1 MGKPKPKIPSIRD
14 IVSHI
19 KGKNF
24 LPVYYFFGE
33 DTGTIDG
40 AIDSLTKAISP
51 LLSSD
56 FDKENISADKSIDVN
71 EIIDMASAFPFGDGK
86 KLIIVKNI
94 EQLKDR
100 KALAEYAEN
109 PPDFTYLI
117 LAHFGKTTAVETEPI
132 KTLLKH
138 GYVFEAKKL
147 KGYELASWLVKKAAV
162 SGKELSNENAGAL
175 LEIAGD
181 ERSFIETQLNK
192 LVDYVGDR
200 KEITFD
206 DIKTVSS
213 VGKEYSSFDFLD
225 ELGYGNKAKALELGL
240 KLLDS
245 GEEILKLL
253 GLISRFLKLIAHHT
267 ELRSIGM
274 PVEKAAKEVGVNP
287 YFYKKTVDKT
297 YFLNDVNL
305 RRGAKAV
312 LDAEIALKSTAT
324 DEKTV
329 MTILIAE
336 MIK

>member
-1 MGKPKPKIPSIRD
+1 MGKSKPKIPSIRD

-40 AIDSLTKAISP
+40 AIDSLSKAISP

-56 FDKENISADKSIDVN
+56 FDKENISADKSHSIN

-86 KLIIVKNI
+86 KLIVVKNV
-94 EQLKDR
+94 EQLKER
-100 KALAEYAEN
+100 KILAGYAEN
-109 PPDFTYLI
+109 PPDFTFLI
-117 LAHFGKTTAVETEPI
+117 LAHFGKINSFESEPL

-138 GYVFEAKKL
+138 GFLYEAKKL
-147 KGYELASWLVKKAAV
+147 KGYELSSWLVKKAAV
-162 SGKELSNENAGAL
+162 LGKELSNENAGAL
-175 LEIAGD
+175 LEIAGE

-192 LVDYVGDR
+192 LVDYTGER
-200 KEITFD
+200 KEITID
-206 DIKTVSS
+206 DVKTVSS

-225 ELGYGNKAKALELGL
+225 ELGHGNKAKALELGL

-274 PVEKAAKEVGVNP
+274 TVDQAAKEVGVNP
-287 YFYKKTVDKT
+287 YFYKKTVNKT
-297 YFLNDVNL
+297 YFLNDENL

-324 DEKTV
+324 DDKTV